1 MRDHPD
7 ITRTTTP
14 GAVHPVQI
22 SRDGANDRASVIP
35 PEIADAH
42 EFSLRTVA
50 VGILGGAWPFQF
62 MDSINAANQQLGN
75 RTFLRWVGG
84 LRAKRLDWSRETD
97 TCVSATEDQRG
108 AGRQLTSIAPLQ
120 LMPKKRKK
128 KEGEMAEETAE
139 KPAEAT
145 AEATARLGE
154 QSELEPEATLPQ
166 VQAGAGVVAA
176 EKKKKKKTRAQVAL
190 HTLRADGVEE
200 FGRYIHEEISES
212 VLLHTLTER
221 ITRAENLS
229 DKRDAALGVVEA
241 RLRAVDPES
250 PPAVR
255 QAAAPGRGQ
264 VAEKAIVAP
273 VKTALNKRETE
284 LFECCSKGNA
294 GRFKHLLK
302 HGPIDINMGSRFG
315 TLLSL
320 AAFKGCTGIVRE
332 LLGVPGI
339 DVNLGQERSVT
350 PLYFAAQQGHTE
362 VVKLLLAARG
372 INVNLVTLTDGTT
385 PLCIAAF
392 QGREEI
398 VKLLLTDPN
407 INVNAHNVRGVTPL
421 LFAIQKGHTEIVKLL
436 LAASGINVNK
446 ALMYAT
452 TPLCLAAQYGQEEV
466 AKLLLAAPNINVDAR
481 LNDGATALFS
491 AAQAGFPGIVGQLVK
506 HGADVNLL
514 TNEATSPLCIAAKHG
529 HVEVVRLLLQVPG
542 ILVNQATY
550 AWVTP
555 LCIAAKHGHV
565 EVVRLLLQVPGILV
579 NQATYAWVTPLC
591 IATRQGHGDVVRSL
605 LRKDADPNLGTDSGL
620 TPLHIACLRGHTAVV
635 RMLLHAGADL
645 EAEVTV
651 EKTEKYT
658 PYSLAQL
665 GGHQGIMSML
675 ERRRQEKV
683 EQLPQFESLSPV
695 DQPGTITP
703 PTTPPPNPVPLQSTT
718 QTAQPTAIPP
728 EATESQATETM
739 EPADTEPAI
748 NSPEP
753 ASQALPDSP
762 PQATNSPLDLAKGEL
777 IQEVLKKLERDTL
790 EPLEGIR
797 LMVEARAVDCLD
809 SLCGLYNRLAGIE
822 RQKERARRRG
832 VRRREFAMEAAAM
845 PADIPLTFYMGQ
857 KRNLDAEAVEGVIK
871 SQLSQSYHR
880 FVSQAVNDMEF
891 GRGKPTKD
899 YPGLWHAS
907 AGIPGVGSCSVFY
920 YINEETREI
929 RIVGIGHHAGRAAY
943 RLDYAAEELGRSRQI
958 LRID

>member
-1 MRDHPD
+1 
-7 ITRTTTP
+7 
-14 GAVHPVQI
+14 
-22 SRDGANDRASVIP
+22 
-35 PEIADAH
+35 
-42 EFSLRTVA
+42 
-50 VGILGGAWPFQF
+50 

-75 RTFLRWVGG
+75 RAFLRWVGG
-84 LRAKRLDWSRETD
+84 LRARRQDWSRETD
-97 TCVSATEDQRG
+97 TCVSATEDQQG

-128 KEGEMAEETAE
+128 KGGAMAEETAE
-139 KPAEAT
+139 AT
-145 AEATARLGE
+145 AEASARLGE
-154 QSELEPEATLPQ
+154 QSEPEPEATLPQ
-166 VQAGAGVVAA
+166 VQTGAGVVTA
-176 EKKKKKKTRAQVAL
+176 EKKKKKKTRVQVAL

-212 VLLHTLTER
+212 VLLYTLTER

-250 PPAVR
+250 NPTAQ
-255 QAAAPGRGQ
+255 QAAAPGQGQ
-264 VAEKAIVAP
+264 VAEKATVAP
-273 VKTALNKRETE
+273 VKTALSKRETE

-302 HGPIDINMGSRFG
+302 HGPIDVNMGSRYG

-332 LLGVPGI
+332 LLEVPGI

-362 VVKLLLAARG
+362 MVKLLLAARG
-372 INVNLVTLTDGTT
+372 INVNLVTLVDGAT
-385 PLCIAAF
+385 PLFIAVS

-446 ALMYAT
+446 ALMNAT
-452 TPLCLAAQYGQEEV
+452 TPLCLAAQLGRQDIV
-466 AKLLLAAPNINVDAR
+466 KLLLATPNINVNAR
-481 LNDGATALFS
+481 KYDGATALFF

-542 ILVNQATY
+542 ILVNQATH
-550 AWVTP
+550 A
-555 LCIAAKHGHV
+555 
-565 EVVRLLLQVPGILV
+565 R
-579 NQATYAWVTPLC
+579 VTPLC
-591 IATRQGHGDVVRSL
+591 IATQQGHGDVVRSL

-620 TPLHIACLRGHTAVV
+620 TPLHIACLRGHTAVA
-635 RMLLHAGADL
+635 RMLLHARADL

-665 GGHQGIMSML
+665 SGHRGIMSML
-675 ERRRQEKV
+675 ERRRQEKA
-683 EQLPQFESLSPV
+683 EQLPQFESLSPA

-703 PTTPPPNPVPLQSTT
+703 STTTPPNPAPLPSTT

-728 EATESQATETM
+728 VATESQATETM
-739 EPADTEPAI
+739 EPADTEPAT

-762 PQATNSPLDLAKGEL
+762 PQATNPPLELAKDEL
-777 IQEVLKKLERDTL
+777 IQEVLKKLERDAL

-797 LMVEARAVDCLD
+797 LMVEARAADCLD

-845 PADIPLTFYMGQ
+845 PSDIPLTFDLGQ
-857 KRNLDAEAVEGVIK
+857 KRNLDTEAVEGVIK
-871 SQLSQSYHR
+871 SQLPQSYHR

-891 GRGKPTKD
+891 GRGKRTTG
-899 YPGLWHAS
+899 YPDLWHAS
-907 AGIPGVGSCSVFY
+907 AGISGVGSCSVFY

-943 RLDYAAEELGRSRQI
+943 RLDYAAEELGRSGQI